1 MIEMHFISQ
10 DRNVSPRCFE
20 NWIFDRLPYADLT
33 TKPSPPPDYAK
44 LTAKIETMKR
54 KNSEEKEVKSKNKNG
69 QERRIKQK
77 GDVRGVD
84 TPINLLLSEFY
95 DSGELFKSYVF
106 NFWPLCI
113 GILNLPP
120 NLRGKVGLSY
130 FFIAVHDVLAQCYVC
145 SNHFFGLSM
154 Q

>member
-10 DRNVSPRCFE
+10 DRNVSPRFFE

-33 TKPSPPPDYAK
+33 TKPSPPPDHAK

-84 TPINLLLSEFY
+84 TETSETGGDPIY
-95 DSGELFKSYVF
+95 
-106 NFWPLCI
+106 
-113 GILNLPP
+113 IL
-120 NLRGKVGLSY
+120 Y
-130 FFIAVHDVLAQCYVC
+130 I
-145 SNHFFGLSM
+145 
-154 Q
+154 